1 MFGPGIGLQVDVL
14 IAVCKR
20 GDNWECQRIVLY
32 KKFQQLESNASCHLC
47 ARSVVFPK
55 KQKNDKVFIYIQCF
69 WLQFRNQVLFLF
81 FQIPVIFVIAT
92 AMCFICMLIPD
103 GKNMLEI
110 KSLNI
115 MSMIIVNSCV
125 LSTRKRISYRYL
137 YYNLLLKELWK
148 GVYFT

>member
-1 MFGPGIGLQVDVL
+1 MLYVKGEIIGSVRELCFTKSSNNQNLMQVV
-14 IAVCKR
+14 IYVQEV
-20 GDNWECQRIVLY
+20 WY
-32 KKFQQLESNASCHLC
+32 S
-47 ARSVVFPK
+47 PK
-55 KQKNDKVFIYIQCF
+55 NKKNDKVFIYIQCF

-103 GKNMLEI
+103 GKTMLEI

-115 MSMIIVNSCV
+115 MSMIIVNSRV
-125 LSTRKRISYRYL
+125 LSTRKRISYIYL
-137 YYNLLLKELWK
+137 YYNLLLKGLWK